1 MASLLSSHRPFIALA
16 LQGGGSH
23 GAFAWGVLDR
33 LLEDHRFEIEAISG
47 ASAGSVNAVAL
58 AHGLLQDG
66 RDGARASLQRFWDA
80 IAAATPPGF
89 FHEPLTENAL
99 HATPSPSLQAF
110 LALARFFAPY
120 QLNPFDLNPLR
131 EILEAQIDFEQLRKS
146 RLKLFLAT
154 TRVRT
159 GTLRL
164 FRTPEISLAVVLA
177 SACLPLLHHT
187 VEIDGEGYWDGGLT
201 ANPPLYPLL
210 HECTAR
216 DIVAVLLHPRS
227 WPAHPSSAADIS
239 HRLTEISFG
248 AAFFSELQGIVLARK
263 LAEKSWVAWGSLE
276 RRLRRF
282 RLHVVDAPDLMGS
295 LDSLSKLNAR
305 APFIAALRDA
315 GRERADAWLR
325 QNGSAIGR
333 RETFDVTSLLD

>member
-1 MASLLSSHRPFIALA
+1 MASPLSPHRPFIALA

-33 LLEDHRFEIEAISG
+33 LLEDGRFEVEAISG

-58 AHGLLQDG
+58 AHGLLEGG
-66 RDGARASLQRFWDA
+66 RDGARASLQKFWNA
-80 IAAATPPGF
+80 LAAVVPPGF
-89 FHEPLTENAL
+89 FHESLTENAL
-99 HATPSPSLQAF
+99 HAAPSPSLQAF
-110 LALARFFAPY
+110 LTLARFFAPY

-131 EILEAQIDFEQLRKS
+131 EILDAQIDFERLRAS
-146 RLKLFLAT
+146 RLKLFLAA

-187 VEIDGEGYWDGGLT
+187 VEINGEPYWDGGLT

-210 HECTAR
+210 HECRAR
-216 DIVAVLLHPRS
+216 DVVAVLLHPRS
-227 WPAHPSSAADIS
+227 WPARPSSAADIS

-248 AAFFSELQGIVLARK
+248 AAFFSELQGIVLARQ
-263 LAEKSWVAWGSLE
+263 LAERSWVPWGSLE

-315 GRERADAWLR
+315 GRERADEWLR
-325 QNGSAIGR
+325 LNGSSVGH
-333 RETFDVTSLLD
+333 RETIDVTSLLD

>member
-1 MASLLSSHRPFIALA
+1 MASLDSSHRASIALA

-66 RDGARASLQRFWDA
+66 RDGARASLQSFWDA

-131 EILEAQIDFEQLRKS
+131 EILEAQIDFEQLRKLGQAVS
-146 RLKLFLAT
+146 CDDPRANRHAAPVSH
-154 TRVRT
+154 TRNQPRGRV
-159 GTLRL
+159 G
-164 FRTPEISLAVVLA
+164 FGVLA
-177 SACLPLLHHT
+177 AAAPHGGDRWRGLLGWRT
-187 VEIDGEGYWDGGLT
+187 DRQPPTLST
-201 ANPPLYPLL
+201 A
-210 HECTAR
+210 AR
-216 DIVAVLLHPRS
+216 VHCARYCC
-227 WPAHPSSAADIS
+227 
-239 HRLTEISFG
+239 G
-248 AAFFSELQGIVLARK
+248 AAASTQLARASIQRRRHFAPTHRDK
-263 LAEKSWVAWGSLE
+263 LR
-276 RRLRRF
+276 RRLLQR
-282 RLHVVDAPDLMGS
+282 V
-295 LDSLSKLNAR
+295 
-305 APFIAALRDA
+305 A
-315 GRERADAWLR
+315 GNCPGAEA
-325 QNGSAIGR
+325 G
-333 RETFDVTSLLD
+333 